1 MRKPNSR
8 IMRKLLMIL
17 VAGFLVNSATAQN
30 EIDALRYSQLNPVGT
45 ARFTAM
51 GGAFGALGGDMS
63 TLSLNPAGIGV
74 FTKST
79 GSVTLGILSASTD
92 ATYLG
97 SMSSDNKMNLNI
109 SNAGFVARFKRK
121 RGADKQ
127 WAWKSFNLGVSYN
140 RMANF
145 QRRTSIIGV
154 NTQSSALDGWVSQLN
169 SEGIDYNDIPLDI
182 VPGGVSSPGYLGWQT
197 FLIDTTPGSVD
208 SYSRNVLPNYG
219 QTERVKEVT
228 KGSMGEVAISF
239 GGNFGN
245 ALYIGATV
253 GIPRLNYE
261 LERTYTESD
270 TQDTIANFSSFSR
283 TDYLRTSGT
292 GFNIKFGMI
301 YRPVKWLRLGA
312 AIHSPT
318 YFEVDENYSSVML
331 SNLDGAQYS
340 QATLEG
346 AFGYNL
352 QTPFRA
358 IGSLAFVIGKV
369 GLISAD
375 YEYVNYALAR
385 LGSRSYSFDSENNA
399 VKNRLNWAGNVRIG
413 TEWRIKSF
421 SIRGG
426 FGMNANPFTSQ
437 LNFENTN
444 YSLGVGLRL
453 KRFFVDMTYA
463 LHRTVGEYQVYDLV
477 PSNTASTTT
486 LDHNILTTVGF
497 RF

>member
-1 MRKPNSR
+1 MKSVVV
-8 IMRKLLMIL
+8 IILTGLL
-17 VAGFLVNSATAQN
+17 ASSALAQN

-45 ARFTAM
+45 ARFTSM

-74 FTKST
+74 FTRST

-92 ATYLG
+92 GTYLG
-97 SMSSDNKMNLNI
+97 STSSDNKLNLNI

-121 RGADKQ
+121 RNSDKQ

-140 RMANF
+140 RTANF

-154 NTQSSALDGWVSQLN
+154 NTQSSSLDGWVNQLN
-169 SEGIDYNDIPLDI
+169 NEGINYFDIPGDI
-182 VPGGVSSPGYLGWQT
+182 VPGGASAPGYLGWQT
-197 FLIDTTPGSVD
+197 FLIDTNPGSLD
-208 SYSRNVLPNYG
+208 SYSRNVLPFYG
-219 QTERVKEVT
+219 QTEQVREVT

-261 LERTYTESD
+261 LERSYTESD
-270 TQDTIANFSSFSR
+270 TQDTIADFNSFTR

-301 YRPVKWLRLGA
+301 YRPVKWLRFGA
-312 AIHSPT
+312 AIHSPS
-318 YFEVDENYSSVML
+318 YFEVDENYSSVVI

-346 AFGYNL
+346 AFDYNL

-358 IGSLAFVIGKV
+358 IGSLAFVIGKI

-385 LGSRSYSFDSENNA
+385 FGSRNYSFDTENTA
-399 VKNRLNWAGNVRIG
+399 VRNRLSWASNIRIG
-413 TEWRIKSF
+413 TEWRINSF
-421 SIRGG
+421 SVRGG
-426 FGMNANPFTSQ
+426 FGMLADPFTSQ
-437 LNFENTN
+437 LNFDNTN
-444 YSLGVGLRL
+444 YSVGVGLRL

-463 LHRTVGEYQVYDLV
+463 LQRQVGLYQVYDFD
-477 PSNTASTTT
+477 PTNAASTVT
-486 LDHNILTTVGF
+486 LNHNVLTTVGF

>member
-1 MRKPNSR
+1 MLKPR
-8 IMRKLLMIL
+8 RMRKLLL
-17 VAGFLVNSATAQN
+17 VLITGLISSSVFAQN
-30 EIDALRYSQLNPVGT
+30 QVDALRYSQLNPVGT
-45 ARFTAM
+45 ARFSAM

-74 FTKST
+74 FTRST

-92 ATYLG
+92 GAYLG
-97 SMSSDNKMNLNI
+97 STSSDNKLNLNI

-127 WAWKSFNLGVSYN
+127 WAWKSFNLGVTYN

-145 QRRTSIIGV
+145 QRRTTLVGV
-154 NTQSSALDGWVSQLN
+154 NTESSALDGWVNQLN
-169 SEGIDYNDIPLDI
+169 SEGINYNDIPFDI
-182 VPGGVSSPGYLGWQT
+182 VPGGVSAPGYMGWQT
-197 FLIDTTPGSVD
+197 FLIDTNNGSVD
-208 SYSRNVLPNYG
+208 SYSRTVLPHYG
-219 QTERVKEVT
+219 QTEQVREVT
-228 KGSMGEVAISF
+228 RGSMGEVALSF

-245 ALYIGATV
+245 VLYIGATV

-261 LERTYTESD
+261 LERSYTESD
-270 TQDTIANFSSFSR
+270 TQDTIADFNSFTR

-312 AIHSPT
+312 AIHSPS
-318 YFEVDENYSSVML
+318 YFEVDENYSSVLL

-340 QATLEG
+340 QSTLEG
-346 AFGYNL
+346 AFDYNL

-358 IGSLAFVIGKV
+358 IGSLAFVIGKI

-385 LGSRSYSFDSENNA
+385 FRSRNYSFDAENTA
-399 VKNRLNWAGNVRIG
+399 VQNSLNWAGNLRVG

-426 FGMNANPFTSQ
+426 FGINADPYTSA
-437 LNFENTN
+437 LNFDNTN
-444 YSLGVGLRL
+444 YSFGVGLRL
-453 KRFFVDMTYA
+453 KRFFVDMSYA
-463 LHRTVGEYQVYDLV
+463 LNRRVGEYQVYDLDATQ
-477 PSNTASTTT
+477 TASTIT